1 MPDTAFSLEDSFDTF
16 LKMVQLPFDESRVKA
31 TQDVLD
37 AHKAWQLS
45 KFLNFLE
52 VFKIVELSKSRGK
65 KEKKSTQT
73 QSIFPDKEISFFGVK
88 FISAAKAGNA
98 NKTADKLNILVVLF
112 IKYL

>member
-52 VFKIVELSKSRGK
+52 VFTVA
-65 KEKKSTQT
+65 
-73 QSIFPDKEISFFGVK
+73 IFPDKEISFFGVK

-98 NKTADKLNILVVLF
+98 NKTAHKLNFLVVLF
-112 IKYL
+112 IMYL